1 MMSLWGCPSTGWPRR
16 GERLDNVLLT
26 SGPVLAAGQT
36 DWLTYQPGE
45 QCEGEDCGWLWPSF
59 LEISRAHFRLNTE
72 PGAASQQQAR
82 AYSRTEGRITEL
94 LQTWSLYN
102 TELCRSIK
110 QDGRHQEKDAD
121 NEGLIITFSR
131 SDNVEIKIIFQVE
144 TDDLYKKIEDM
155 EQFTKDTNKESDKFD
170 ADIRDAS
177 KKVQKQETS
186 LEETMEK
193 LQQSASKMEEAEKE
207 FKDKDD
213 DVNAAARRCVLMEEE
228 VRINT
233 EKLASTV
240 HKLANMSKDAD
251 KIVKGMREWENKT
264 MNNEVEIEELDKNM
278 RSARSIGEI

>member
-1 MMSLWGCPSTGWPRR
+1 
-16 GERLDNVLLT
+16 
-26 SGPVLAAGQT
+26 
-36 DWLTYQPGE
+36 
-45 QCEGEDCGWLWPSF
+45 
-59 LEISRAHFRLNTE
+59 
-72 PGAASQQQAR
+72 
-82 AYSRTEGRITEL
+82 
-94 LQTWSLYN
+94 
-102 TELCRSIK
+102 
-110 QDGRHQEKDAD
+110 
-121 NEGLIITFSR
+121 
-131 SDNVEIKIIFQVE
+131 
-144 TDDLYKKIEDM
+144 M

-186 LEETMEK
+186 LEETLEK

-251 KIVKGMREWENKT
+251 KIVKGMREWENK
-264 MNNEVEIEELDKNM
+264 NM
-278 RSARSIGEI
+278 RNARSIGTDNEMKYDNLARSLAMMEDELKRAEERVKSAESKVVVIEDELQTIGE